1 MDTLSLLARFVVG
14 SCISITACIAQYE
27 TLRVLCTSAPYHFVH
42 HIASPHLFH
51 SHSLHTYR
59 YITPTVPSSCRGPPI
74 MRCSWILPTQDPI
87 TTVQQLSRVQGT
99 TSPSQSQSQSTLKEV
114 VGVLLAGQRI
124 FLLNDPA
131 SFKVI
136 FKARKELSFDHFAQD
151 VLIKV
156 FGASAE
162 IVTGR

>member
-1 MDTLSLLARFVVG
+1 
-14 SCISITACIAQYE
+14 
-27 TLRVLCTSAPYHFVH
+27 
-42 HIASPHLFH
+42 
-51 SHSLHTYR
+51 
-59 YITPTVPSSCRGPPI
+59 